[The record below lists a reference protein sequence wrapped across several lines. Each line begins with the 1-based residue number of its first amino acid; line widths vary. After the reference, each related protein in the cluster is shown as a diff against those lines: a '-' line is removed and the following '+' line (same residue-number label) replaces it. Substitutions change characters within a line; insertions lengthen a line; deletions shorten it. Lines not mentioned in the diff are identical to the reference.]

1 MGFLHPW
8 FLLLGLGIAVPII
21 IHLFNFHRF
30 KQVLF
35 TNVKFLQAIT
45 AENKKQNK
53 VLERLLLLLRCLVI
67 LFLALLFAQPYI
79 KNSENQLVK
88 EGNNAVVLIV
98 DNSFSMQNVSSKGSL
113 LENAKAKTLE
123 ILSQYSDN
131 DVFCLLTA
139 DLEGKHKHFVSK
151 NTFSELLKDVEIS
164 PSSKPY
170 SELINIAHHLL
181 SLRNENSKRVFLISD
196 FQSNSFDAESIKQDS
211 LIKDIFLPLE
221 VNNINNVYVDSVSA
235 DKNIFLKG
243 QTIDLTVRVKNASDE
258 DIEKQTVKLY
268 INDKQQSLVTCD
280 IKANTS
286 VEIPMSFVIENTGQI
301 NARVNIL
308 DNPVTY
314 DDDFYFS
321 INVSDK
327 INIIS
332 INGNGENKYLNRL
345 FANSSETELKNMS
358 ENNINFAEFPSY
370 SVIIL
375 NELKEIS
382 SGLANELKNLREK
395 GISLVVI
402 PNENLDFASYNSA
415 MQTLQ
420 MPLYNSLINKP
431 SKVAKTDIDN
441 RIFKKVFSQVTEN
454 MEMPSCKKYYKL
466 TSSANISK
474 QDIMTLTDNNAFISE
489 NTVNSSNAFIFTTPF
504 NENWTDLV
512 NQSVFVPVMWNI
524 VLYSSVLPPLFM
536 FANSE
541 DMIDI
546 SILTPDKNNEYISL
560 VKQGT
565 QNAVIPQIQ
574 TNGSKY
580 GFYLRNQI
588 KQAGFYDIKD
598 GEKTL
603 GVLALNY
610 PREESELSFL
620 NSSQINKQLKAL
632 NYKNYSV
639 FNDRKMIIT
648 YFAQSKKG
656 FDFTFLLLGLI
667 VLSIAAEELV
677 LYKLKTRK

>member
-327 INIIS
+327 IKILS

-466 TSSANISK
+466 TSSANTSK

-560 VKQGT
+560 VKQGN